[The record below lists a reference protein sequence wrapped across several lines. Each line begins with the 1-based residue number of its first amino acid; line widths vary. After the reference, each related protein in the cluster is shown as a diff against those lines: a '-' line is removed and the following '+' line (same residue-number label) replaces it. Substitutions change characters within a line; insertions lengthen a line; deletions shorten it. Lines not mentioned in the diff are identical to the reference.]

1 MRECSA
7 SLEDN
12 GDMPAPSKYT
22 ESIKTTTRERSA
34 SLKANGAP
42 IVFNFRPHSFLII
55 EKA

>member
-34 SLKANGAP
+34 SLKANG
-42 IVFNFRPHSFLII
+42 VFNFRPHSFLII